1 MQHSATTSTKHMPG
15 VGARVLVV
23 GGGVSG
29 LTCASALLEC
39 GFEVLLLEKDDH
51 ARIASS
57 VAAAIWHPFAVGGAR
72 TDRWAAATFAWLVD
86 CARDPASGVLVRRG
100 LECLREAEAPL
111 PGWTALHPAWRRARA
126 DELPHD
132 RPAGLVFDAPVAE
145 MGVFL
150 PWLRRQAES
159 RGARIERRA
168 VASLDECAREA
179 GIVVN
184 CAGLGAREL
193 AHDAGL
199 EAWRGSVLHVER
211 GDLESFVLDSHGA
224 EATYIVPRSRDCVL
238 GGSVEPGR
246 ESLEADPATLE
257 AIRARCV
264 ARLPRLAEARVLS
277 HATHLRPWRR
287 EVRLEAERRPD
298 GTLVVHNY
306 GHGGAGVTLA
316 RGCALDVAELA
327 TQGRVAQALL
337 HDAPLEAR
345 RRTPTMDAQPAMR
358 PG

>member
-1 MQHSATTSTKHMPG
+1 VRHATTKIAG
-15 VGARVLVV
+15 RARGARVLVV

-29 LTCASALLEC
+29 LASASALLER
-39 GFEVLLLEKDDH
+39 GFEVLVREKDDG

-72 TDRWAAATFAWLVD
+72 TDRWAAATWSWLVE
-86 CARDPASGVLVRRG
+86 CARDPESGVIVRRG
-100 LECLREAEAPL
+100 LECLREADAP
-111 PGWTALHPAWRRARA
+111 PPSWTALHPAWRRARA
-126 DELPHD
+126 DELPPD

-145 MGVFL
+145 MGLFL
-150 PWLRRQAES
+150 PWLRRQAQA

-168 VASLDECAREA
+168 MASLEECAREA
-179 GIVVN
+179 DVVVN

-193 AHDAGL
+193 ARDAGL
-199 EAWRGSVLHVER
+199 EAWRGSVLRVER
-211 GDLESFVLDSHGA
+211 GSLESFVLDSHGA

-257 AIRARCV
+257 AIRARCT
-264 ARLPRLAEARVLS
+264 ARVPQLAGARILS

-287 EVRLEAERRPD
+287 EVRLEAERLD
-298 GTLVVHNY
+298 EGALVVHNY

-316 RGCALDVAELA
+316 RGCALDVAELVARHLAARVPSREAPTEDGRA
-327 TQGRVAQALL
+327 TAAV
-337 HDAPLEAR
+337 DAPAAKRE
-345 RRTPTMDAQPAMR
+345 
-358 PG
+358 G